1 MIMRVYNFAAGPA
14 TLPLPVLL
22 RAQAELVEHGGN
34 GMSVMEMTHRS
45 PMFKSIIDGAEASLR
60 RLMDIP
66 EDYAVLFLQGGA
78 TTQFSA
84 VPMNLM
90 HTGKADYIVSGNF
103 AAKAAKEG
111 EKYGAVR
118 VVKSSKDKGY
128 AYVPKTARSDFDP
141 SADYVHITT
150 NNTIYGTSYR
160 TNLPDCGDVPLVADM
175 SSNILSEPYD
185 VRRFGLIYAGAQKN
199 IGPAGVTIVIVRKD
213 LAEKGPIADFVP
225 SLLRYDIQVKDGSM
239 HNTPPTFAIY
249 LAGLVFEELEKTG
262 GIAAAKERN
271 EAKAKLLYDVLD
283 ASSFYRPVADKE
295 DRSIMNITF
304 TTPDPDTDARFVK
317 EAAARGLVNLKG
329 HRAAGGIRASIY
341 NAMTIEGVR
350 ALCDFMRDF
359 EKNA

>member
-1 MIMRVYNFAAGPA
+1 MRVFNFAAGPA

-45 PMFKSIIDGAEASLR
+45 SMFKSIIDGAESSLR

-78 TTQFSA
+78 TTQFAA

-103 AAKAAKEG
+103 AQKAAREA
-111 EKYGAVR
+111 EKYGTAR
-118 VVKSSKDKGY
+118 VVKSSKDKNFSY
-128 AYVPKTARSDFDP
+128 IPKTVRSDFDP
-141 SADYVHITT
+141 EADYVHITT

-160 TNLPDCGDVPLVADM
+160 TNLPDVGDVPLVADM

-199 IGPAGVTIVIVRKD
+199 IGPAGLTIVIIRKD

-225 SLLRYDIQVKDGSM
+225 TMLRYDTQVKDGSM
-239 HNTPPTFAIY
+239 YNTPPTFAIY
-249 LAGLVFEELEKTG
+249 LAGLVFEDLEKNG
-262 GIAAAKERN
+262 GVAAAKERN
-271 EAKAKLLYDVLD
+271 EKKAKMLYDVLD
-283 ASSFYRPVADKE
+283 ASDFYRPVAQKE
-295 DRSIMNITF
+295 DRSIMNVTF

-317 EAAARGLVNLKG
+317 DAAERGLVNLKG

-341 NAMTIEGVR
+341 NAMPIEGVE
-350 ALCDFMRDF
+350 ALCAFMREF
-359 EKNA
+359 EKKA

>member
-1 MIMRVYNFAAGPA
+1 MRVYNFAAGPA

-22 RAQAELVEHGGN
+22 RAQAELVEHGQN

-78 TTQFSA
+78 TTQFAA

-90 HTGKADYIVSGNF
+90 HTNKADYIVSGNF
-103 AAKAAKEG
+103 AGKAAQEG
-111 EKYGAVR
+111 AKYGAAR
-118 VVKSSKDKGY
+118 VVKTSKDRNF
-128 AYVPKTARSDFDP
+128 AYIPKTVRSDFDP
-141 SADYVHITT
+141 AADYLHITT
-150 NNTIYGTSYR
+150 NNTIYGTSFR
-160 TNLPDCGDVPLVADM
+160 TDLPDCGDVPLVADM

-199 IGPAGVTIVIVRKD
+199 IGPAGLTVVILRRE

-225 SLLRYDIQVKDGSM
+225 SMLRYDIQVKDGSM
-239 HNTPPTFAIY
+239 YNTPPTYAIY
-249 LAGLVFEELEKTG
+249 LAGLVFDELEKTG
-262 GIAAAKERN
+262 GIAAAKARN
-271 EAKAKLLYDVLD
+271 EAKAKMLYDVLD
-283 ASSFYRPVADKE
+283 ASSFYRPVADKQ
-295 DRSIMNITF
+295 DRSIMNVTF

-341 NAMTIEGVR
+341 NAMTLEGVS
-350 ALCDFMRDF
+350 ALCEFMREF

>member
-1 MIMRVYNFAAGPA
+1 MRVYNFAAGPA

-22 RAQAELVEHGGN
+22 RAQAELVEHGKN

-45 PMFKSIIDGAEASLR
+45 PMFKAIIDGAEASLR

-66 EDYAVLFLQGGA
+66 EAYAVLFFQGGA
-78 TTQFSA
+78 TTQFAA

-90 HTGKADYIVSGNF
+90 HTNKADYIVSGNF
-103 AAKAAKEG
+103 ASKAAQEG
-111 EKYGAVR
+111 AKYGAAR
-118 VVKSSKDKGY
+118 VVKSSKDRNF
-128 AYVPKTARSDFDP
+128 AYIPKTARPDFDP
-141 SADYVHITT
+141 SADYLHITT
-150 NNTIYGTSYR
+150 NNTIYGTSCR
-160 TNLPDCGDVPLVADM
+160 TDLPDCGELPLVADM

-199 IGPAGVTIVIVRKD
+199 IGPAGVTLVIVRKD
-213 LAEKGPIADFVP
+213 LAEKGPIGDFVP
-225 SLLRYDIQVKDGSM
+225 SMLRYDIQAKDGSM
-239 HNTPPTFAIY
+239 YNTPPTYAIY

-262 GIAAAKERN
+262 GVAAAKARN
-271 EAKAKLLYDVLD
+271 EAKAQLIYDVLD

-295 DRSIMNITF
+295 ARSIMNVTF

-341 NAMTIEGVR
+341 NAMTAEGVA
-350 ALCDFMRDF
+350 ALCEFMR
-359 EKNA
+359 

>member
-1 MIMRVYNFAAGPA
+1 MRVYNFAAGPA

-22 RAQAELVEHGGN
+22 RAQAELVEHGKN

-66 EDYAVLFLQGGA
+66 EEYAVLFLQGGA
-78 TTQFSA
+78 TTQFAA

-90 HTGKADYIVSGNF
+90 HTNKADYIVSGSF
-103 AAKAAKEG
+103 AGKAAQEG
-111 EKYGAVR
+111 AKYGAAR
-118 VVKSSKDKGY
+118 VVKSSKDRNF
-128 AYVPKTARSDFDP
+128 AYVPKTVRADFDP
-141 SADYVHITT
+141 AADYLHITT
-150 NNTIYGTSYR
+150 NNTIYGTSFR
-160 TNLPDCGDVPLVADM
+160 TDLPDCGEIPLVADM

-199 IGPAGVTIVIVRKD
+199 IGPAGVTLVILRKD

-225 SLLRYDIQVKDGSM
+225 GMLRYDIQVKDGSM
-239 HNTPPTFAIY
+239 YNTPPTYAIY
-249 LAGLVFEELEKTG
+249 LAGLVFDELEQTG
-262 GIAAAKERN
+262 GVAAAKARN

-283 ASSFYRPVADKE
+283 ASSFYRPVADQE
-295 DRSIMNITF
+295 DRSIMNVTF

-317 EAAARGLVNLKG
+317 EAAAKGRVNLKG

-341 NAMTIEGVR
+341 NAMTLEGVC
-350 ALCDFMRDF
+350 ALCEFMRDF

>member
-1 MIMRVYNFAAGPA
+1 MRVYNFAAGPA

-22 RAQAELVEHGGN
+22 RAQAELVEHGKN

-66 EDYAVLFLQGGA
+66 EEYAVLFLQGGA
-78 TTQFSA
+78 TTQFAA

-90 HTGKADYIVSGNF
+90 HTNKADYIVSGSF
-103 AAKAAKEG
+103 AGKAAQEG
-111 EKYGAVR
+111 AKYGAAR
-118 VVKSSKDKGY
+118 VVKSSKDRNF
-128 AYVPKTARSDFDP
+128 AYVPKTVRSDFDP
-141 SADYVHITT
+141 AADYLHITT
-150 NNTIYGTSYR
+150 NNTIYGTSFR
-160 TNLPDCGDVPLVADM
+160 TDLPDCGDIPLVADM

-199 IGPAGVTIVIVRKD
+199 IGPAGVTLVIVRKD
-213 LAEKGPIADFVP
+213 LAEKGPIADSVP
-225 SLLRYDIQVKDGSM
+225 SMLRYDIQVKDGSM
-239 HNTPPTFAIY
+239 YNTPPTYAIY

-262 GIAAAKERN
+262 GVAAAKERN
-271 EAKAKLLYDVLD
+271 EAKARLIYDVLD
-283 ASSFYRPVADKE
+283 ASSFYRPVADRE

-341 NAMTIEGVR
+341 NAMTLEGVS
-350 ALCDFMRDF
+350 ALCEFMREF